1 MLVAVGEAVAPAD
14 AAVVEA
20 PDVDV
25 DPPFEGMDDEPATEH
40 AYEEIPHE
48 GVATG
53 LLDSGRLDGLD
64 SGSVCI

>member
-1 MLVAVGEAVAPAD
+1 MGEAVAPAD

-25 DPPFEGMDDEPATEH
+25 DPPLEGMDDDPATEPE
-40 AYEEIPHE
+40 YEDIPHE

-64 SGSVCI
+64 SGSVRI